1 MPDDFD
7 KKITPE
13 QVQAEY
19 QKMLGYNTA
28 VNLDETV
35 RANENFFI
43 GKQWEG
49 VDAKGLPTP
58 VYNFLK
64 QVVLFSVANITT
76 DNIKMQATP
85 LACERTPE
93 DVERVAEIVN
103 KEFDRLFEFNRVP
116 NLVREYMRNAAVD
129 GDSCLFTFWDDTVDA
144 GFGLRGGIRTEI
156 VDNMRVGF
164 GNTACRDPQK
174 QPYILIERREM
185 TKELRRAA
193 QEAGNPRWGDIQPD
207 TENHNTDS
215 YKNSSERSTV
225 LLRMW
230 KERKTGTVWACEV
243 SGRVMLR
250 EPWDMGLRL
259 YPVTWINWDYIPD
272 SYHGQALVTGL
283 IPNQIFVNKLF
294 AMSMIS
300 LMTSAFPR
308 TVYDKT
314 RIPKWNNAVGAA
326 IGVNGGDVSGVAKI
340 IDPAQIS
347 PQIAQFIQT
356 SVDYT
361 RQFLGATSAALGETR
376 PDNTS
381 AIIALQRA
389 ASIPSEITKQ
399 NLYKSIEDLGRIYL
413 DFMAAYYGKRKVQVS
428 MPDVGADILAFAGK
442 DPEEL
447 ETVLFDYG
455 ILNDMPMALKLD
467 VGASSYW
474 SEMASVQTLDNLL
487 MQDKITIEEYLERIP
502 DGYIPKRQELIAS
515 RKQAAQQQMMQPEEQ
530 STGGT
535 PETGALVDLGRK
547 TPIRGGGGF
556 GDLQRKVTWKYTAMT
571 LDTEQF
577 ASFELTSVD
586 AW

>member
-193 QEAGNPRWGDIQPD
+193 QEAGNPRWNDIQPD
-207 TENHNTDS
+207 NENHNTDS

-326 IGVNGGDVSGVAKI
+326 IGVNGGDVTGVAKI

-535 PETGALVDLGRK
+535 PETGALVDLGQK

-556 GDLQRKVTWKYTAMT
+556 GDLQRKVMQTGT
-571 LDTEQF
+571 TE
-577 ASFELTSVD
+577 
-586 AW
+586 

>member
-1 MPDDFD
+1 MPDEFG

-93 DVERVAEIVN
+93 GVERVAEIVN

-193 QEAGNPRWGDIQPD
+193 QEAGNPHWNDIQPD
-207 TENHNTDS
+207 TESHNTDS

-413 DFMAAYYGKRKVQVS
+413 DFMAAYYGERKVQVS
-428 MPDVGADILAFAGK
+428 MPDVGSDILAFAGK

-515 RKQAAQQQMMQPEEQ
+515 RKQAAQQQMMQPEGP

-535 PETGALVDLGRK
+535 PETGALVDIGQK

-556 GDLQRKVTWKYTAMT
+556 GDLQRKVMQTGTA
-571 LDTEQF
+571 E
-577 ASFELTSVD
+577 
-586 AW
+586 

>member
-428 MPDVGADILAFAGK
+428 MPDVGSDILAFAGK

-556 GDLQRKVTWKYTAMT
+556 GDLQRKVMQTGTA
-571 LDTEQF
+571 E
-577 ASFELTSVD
+577 
-586 AW
+586 

>member
-1 MPDDFD
+1 MPDEFG

-193 QEAGNPRWGDIQPD
+193 QEAGNPRWNDIQPD

-243 SGRVMLR
+243 SGRAMLR

-535 PETGALVDLGRK
+535 PETGALVDLGQK

-556 GDLQRKVTWKYTAMT
+556 GDLQRKVMQTGT
-571 LDTEQF
+571 TE
-577 ASFELTSVD
+577 
-586 AW
+586 

>member
-1 MPDDFD
+1 MPDEFG

-193 QEAGNPRWGDIQPD
+193 QEAGNPRWNDIQPD

-428 MPDVGADILAFAGK
+428 MPDVGTDILAFAGK

-535 PETGALVDLGRK
+535 PETGALVDLGQK

-556 GDLQRKVTWKYTAMT
+556 GDLQRKVMQTGTAK
-571 LDTEQF
+571 
-577 ASFELTSVD
+577 
-586 AW
+586 

>member
-1 MPDDFD
+1 MPDEFD

-193 QEAGNPRWGDIQPD
+193 QEAGNPRWNDIQPD
-207 TENHNTDS
+207 NENHNTDS

-428 MPDVGADILAFAGK
+428 MPDVGSDILAFAGK

-455 ILNDMPMALKLD
+455 ILNEMPMALKLD

-535 PETGALVDLGRK
+535 PETGALVDLGQK

-556 GDLQRKVTWKYTAMT
+556 GDLQRKVMQTGT
-571 LDTEQF
+571 TE
-577 ASFELTSVD
+577 
-586 AW
+586 

>member
-1 MPDDFD
+1 MPDEFG

-185 TKELRRAA
+185 TKELCRAA
-193 QEAGNPRWGDIQPD
+193 QEAGNPHWNDIQPD
-207 TENHNTDS
+207 TESHNTDS

-413 DFMAAYYGKRKVQVS
+413 DFMAAYYGERKVQAS
-428 MPDVGADILAFAGK
+428 MPDVGSDILAFAGK

-515 RKQAAQQQMMQPEEQ
+515 RKQAAQQQMMQPEGP

-535 PETGALVDLGRK
+535 PETGALVDIGQK

-556 GDLQRKVTWKYTAMT
+556 GDLQRKVMQTGTA
-571 LDTEQF
+571 E
-577 ASFELTSVD
+577 
-586 AW
+586 

>member
-1 MPDDFD
+1 MPDEFD

-93 DVERVAEIVN
+93 DVGRVAEIVN

-193 QEAGNPRWGDIQPD
+193 QEAGNPRWNDIQPD
-207 TENHNTDS
+207 NENHNTDS

-230 KERKTGTVWACEV
+230 KERNTGTVWACEV

-487 MQDKITIEEYLERIP
+487 MQNKITIEEYLERIP

-530 STGGT
+530 NTGGA
-535 PETGALVDLGRK
+535 PETGALVDLGQK

-556 GDLQRKVTWKYTAMT
+556 GDLQRKVMQTGT
-571 LDTEQF
+571 TE
-577 ASFELTSVD
+577 
-586 AW
+586 

>member
-1 MPDDFD
+1 MPDEFG

-93 DVERVAEIVN
+93 DVERVAEVVN

-193 QEAGNPRWGDIQPD
+193 QEAGNPRWNDIQPD

-340 IDPAQIS
+340 IDPSQIS

-428 MPDVGADILAFAGK
+428 MPDVGSDILAFAGK

-515 RKQAAQQQMMQPEEQ
+515 RKQATQQQMMQPEEQ

-535 PETGALVDLGRK
+535 PETGALVDLGQK

-556 GDLQRKVTWKYTAMT
+556 GDLQRKVMQTGT
-571 LDTEQF
+571 TE
-577 ASFELTSVD
+577 
-586 AW
+586 

>member
-1 MPDDFD
+1 MPDEFD

-93 DVERVAEIVN
+93 DVGRVAEIVN

-193 QEAGNPRWGDIQPD
+193 QEAGNPRWNDIQPD
-207 TENHNTDS
+207 NENHNTDS

-487 MQDKITIEEYLERIP
+487 MQNKITIEEYLERIP

-530 STGGT
+530 NTGGT
-535 PETGALVDLGRK
+535 PETGALVDLGQK

-556 GDLQRKVTWKYTAMT
+556 GDLQRKVMQTGT
-571 LDTEQF
+571 TE
-577 ASFELTSVD
+577 
-586 AW
+586 

>member
-1 MPDDFD
+1 MPDEFG

-93 DVERVAEIVN
+93 DVESVAEIVN

-193 QEAGNPRWGDIQPD
+193 QEAGNPHWNDIQPD
-207 TENHNTDS
+207 TESHNTDS

-413 DFMAAYYGKRKVQVS
+413 DFMAAYYGERKVQVS
-428 MPDVGADILAFAGK
+428 MPDVGSDILAFAGK

-515 RKQAAQQQMMQPEEQ
+515 RKQAAQQQMMQPEGP

-535 PETGALVDLGRK
+535 PETGALVDIGQK

-556 GDLQRKVTWKYTAMT
+556 GDLQRKVMQTGTA
-571 LDTEQF
+571 E
-577 ASFELTSVD
+577 
-586 AW
+586 

>member
-93 DVERVAEIVN
+93 NVERVAEIVN

-193 QEAGNPRWGDIQPD
+193 QEAGNPRWNDIQPD

-428 MPDVGADILAFAGK
+428 MPDVGSDILAFAGK

-515 RKQAAQQQMMQPEEQ
+515 RKQATQQQMMQPEEQ

-535 PETGALVDLGRK
+535 PETGALVDLGQK

-556 GDLQRKVTWKYTAMT
+556 GDLQRKVMQTGT
-571 LDTEQF
+571 TE
-577 ASFELTSVD
+577 
-586 AW
+586 

>member
-1 MPDDFD
+1 MPDEFG

-93 DVERVAEIVN
+93 DVERVAEVVN

-193 QEAGNPRWGDIQPD
+193 QEAGNPRWNDIQPD

-413 DFMAAYYGKRKVQVS
+413 DFMASYYGKRKVQVS
-428 MPDVGADILAFAGK
+428 MPDVGSDILAFAGK

-515 RKQAAQQQMMQPEEQ
+515 RKQATQQQMMQPEEQ

-535 PETGALVDLGRK
+535 PETGALVDLGQK

-556 GDLQRKVTWKYTAMT
+556 GDLQRKVMQTGT
-571 LDTEQF
+571 TE
-577 ASFELTSVD
+577 
-586 AW
+586 

>member
-1 MPDDFD
+1 MPDEFG

-243 SGRVMLR
+243 SGHVMLR

-428 MPDVGADILAFAGK
+428 MPDVGSAILAFAGK

-455 ILNDMPMALKLD
+455 ILNEMPMALKLD

-515 RKQAAQQQMMQPEEQ
+515 RKQAAQQQMMQPEGQ
-530 STGGT
+530 STGGK
-535 PETGALVDLGRK
+535 PETGTLVDLGQK

-556 GDLQRKVTWKYTAMT
+556 GDLQRKVMQTGTA
-571 LDTEQF
+571 E
-577 ASFELTSVD
+577 
-586 AW
+586 

>member
-1 MPDDFD
+1 MPDEFG

-193 QEAGNPRWGDIQPD
+193 QEAGNPRWNDIQPD

-215 YKNSSERSTV
+215 YKNTAERSTV

-326 IGVNGGDVSGVAKI
+326 IGVNGGDVTGVAKI

-442 DPEEL
+442 DPDEL

-455 ILNDMPMALKLD
+455 LLNEMPMALKLD

-535 PETGALVDLGRK
+535 PETGDLVDLGQK

-556 GDLQRKVTWKYTAMT
+556 GDLQRKVMQTGTA
-571 LDTEQF
+571 E
-577 ASFELTSVD
+577 
-586 AW
+586 

>member
-556 GDLQRKVTWKYTAMT
+556 GDLQRKVMQTGTA
-571 LDTEQF
+571 E
-577 ASFELTSVD
+577 
-586 AW
+586 

>member
-1 MPDDFD
+1 MPDEFD

-193 QEAGNPRWGDIQPD
+193 QEAGNPRWNDIHPD

-259 YPVTWINWDYIPD
+259 YPVTWINWDYIQD

-283 IPNQIFVNKLF
+283 TPNQIFVNKLF

-455 ILNDMPMALKLD
+455 LLNEMPMALKLD

-515 RKQAAQQQMMQPEEQ
+515 RKQAAQQQMMQPDGAQ
-530 STGGT
+530 SAGGA
-535 PETGALVDLGRK
+535 PETGALVDLGQK

-556 GDLQRKVTWKYTAMT
+556 GDLQRKVMQTGTA
-571 LDTEQF
+571 E
-577 ASFELTSVD
+577 
-586 AW
+586 

>member
-1 MPDDFD
+1 MPDEFG

-28 VNLDETV
+28 VSLDETV

-193 QEAGNPRWGDIQPD
+193 QEAGNPRWNDIQPD
-207 TENHNTDS
+207 TESHNTDS

-413 DFMAAYYGKRKVQVS
+413 DFMAAYYGERKVQVS
-428 MPDVGADILAFAGK
+428 MPDVGSDILAFAGK

-455 ILNDMPMALKLD
+455 LLNDMPMALKLD

-530 STGGT
+530 SAGGT
-535 PETGALVDLGRK
+535 PETGALVDIGQK

-556 GDLQRKVTWKYTAMT
+556 GDLQRKVMQTGTA
-571 LDTEQF
+571 E
-577 ASFELTSVD
+577 
-586 AW
+586 

>member
-1 MPDDFD
+1 MPDELD

-49 VDAKGLPTP
+49 VGAKGLPTP

-93 DVERVAEIVN
+93 NVERVAEIVN

-193 QEAGNPRWGDIQPD
+193 QEAGNPRWNDIQPD

-428 MPDVGADILAFAGK
+428 MPDVGSDILAFAGK

-515 RKQAAQQQMMQPEEQ
+515 RKQATQQQMMQPEEQ

-535 PETGALVDLGRK
+535 PETGALVDLGQK

-556 GDLQRKVTWKYTAMT
+556 GDLQRKVMQTGT
-571 LDTEQF
+571 TE
-577 ASFELTSVD
+577 
-586 AW
+586 

>member
-193 QEAGNPRWGDIQPD
+193 QEAGNPRWNDIQPD
-207 TENHNTDS
+207 NENHNTDS

-243 SGRVMLR
+243 SGSVMLR

-326 IGVNGGDVSGVAKI
+326 IGVNGGDVTGVAKI

-487 MQDKITIEEYLERIP
+487 MQNKITIEEYLERIP

-515 RKQAAQQQMMQPEEQ
+515 RKQAAQQQMMQPDEQ
-530 STGGT
+530 STGGA
-535 PETGALVDLGRK
+535 PETGALVDLGQK

-556 GDLQRKVTWKYTAMT
+556 GDLQRKVMQTGT
-571 LDTEQF
+571 TE
-577 ASFELTSVD
+577 
-586 AW
+586 

>member
-1 MPDDFD
+1 MPDEFD

-19 QKMLGYNTA
+19 QKMLGYNAA

-193 QEAGNPRWGDIQPD
+193 QEAGNPRWNDIQPD

-515 RKQAAQQQMMQPEEQ
+515 RKQAAQQQMMQPDGQ

-535 PETGALVDLGRK
+535 PETGALVDLGQK
-547 TPIRGGGGF
+547 TPIRGGSGF
-556 GDLQRKVTWKYTAMT
+556 GDLQRKVMQTGT
-571 LDTEQF
+571 TE
-577 ASFELTSVD
+577 
-586 AW
+586 

>member
-1 MPDDFD
+1 MPDEFG

-185 TKELRRAA
+185 TKELCRAA
-193 QEAGNPRWGDIQPD
+193 QEAGNPHWNDIQPD
-207 TENHNTDS
+207 TESHNTDS

-413 DFMAAYYGKRKVQVS
+413 DFMAAYYGERKVQVS
-428 MPDVGADILAFAGK
+428 MPDVGSDILAFAGK

-515 RKQAAQQQMMQPEEQ
+515 RKQAAQQQMMQPEGS

-535 PETGALVDLGRK
+535 PETGALVDIGQK

-556 GDLQRKVTWKYTAMT
+556 GDLQRKVMQTGTA
-571 LDTEQF
+571 E
-577 ASFELTSVD
+577 
-586 AW
+586 

>member
-1 MPDDFD
+1 MPDEFD

-193 QEAGNPRWGDIQPD
+193 QESGNPRWNDIQPD
-207 TENHNTDS
+207 NENHNTDS

-442 DPEEL
+442 DPEEM

-530 STGGT
+530 STGGA
-535 PETGALVDLGRK
+535 PETGALVDLGQK

-556 GDLQRKVTWKYTAMT
+556 GDLQRKVMQTGT
-571 LDTEQF
+571 TE
-577 ASFELTSVD
+577 
-586 AW
+586 

>member
-1 MPDDFD
+1 MPDEFG

-93 DVERVAEIVN
+93 DVERVAEVVN

-193 QEAGNPRWGDIQPD
+193 QEAGNPRWNDIQPD

-428 MPDVGADILAFAGK
+428 MPDVGSDILAFAGK

-447 ETVLFDYG
+447 GTVLFDYG

-515 RKQAAQQQMMQPEEQ
+515 RKQATQQQMMQPEEQ

-535 PETGALVDLGRK
+535 PETGALVDLGQK

-556 GDLQRKVTWKYTAMT
+556 GDLQRKVMQTGT
-571 LDTEQF
+571 TE
-577 ASFELTSVD
+577 
-586 AW
+586 

>member
-1 MPDDFD
+1 MPDEFD

-164 GNTACRDPQK
+164 GNTACRDPQE

-193 QEAGNPRWGDIQPD
+193 QEAGNPRWNDIQPD

-428 MPDVGADILAFAGK
+428 MPDVGSDILAFAGK

-515 RKQAAQQQMMQPEEQ
+515 RKQAAQQQMMQPEDP
-530 STGGT
+530 STGST
-535 PETGALVDLGRK
+535 PETGALVDLGQK

-556 GDLQRKVTWKYTAMT
+556 GDLQRKVMQTGTA
-571 LDTEQF
+571 E
-577 ASFELTSVD
+577 
-586 AW
+586 

>member
-193 QEAGNPRWGDIQPD
+193 QEAGNPRWNDIQPD
-207 TENHNTDS
+207 NENHNTDS

-535 PETGALVDLGRK
+535 PETGALVDLGQK

-556 GDLQRKVTWKYTAMT
+556 GDLQRKVMQTGT
-571 LDTEQF
+571 TE
-577 ASFELTSVD
+577 
-586 AW
+586 

>member
-1 MPDDFD
+1 MPDEFD

-85 LACERTPE
+85 LACERTQE

-193 QEAGNPRWGDIQPD
+193 QEAGNPRWNDIQPD
-207 TENHNTDS
+207 NENHNTDS

-515 RKQAAQQQMMQPEEQ
+515 RKQAAQQQIMQPEEQ
-530 STGGT
+530 STGGA
-535 PETGALVDLGRK
+535 PETGALVDLGQK
-547 TPIRGGGGF
+547 TPIRGGSGF
-556 GDLQRKVTWKYTAMT
+556 GDLQRKVMQTGTA
-571 LDTEQF
+571 E
-577 ASFELTSVD
+577 
-586 AW
+586 

>member
-1 MPDDFD
+1 MPDEFG

-93 DVERVAEIVN
+93 DVERVAEVVN

-193 QEAGNPRWGDIQPD
+193 QEAGNPRWNDIQPD

-326 IGVNGGDVSGVAKI
+326 IGVNGGDVSSVAKI

-428 MPDVGADILAFAGK
+428 MPDIGSDILAFAGK

-515 RKQAAQQQMMQPEEQ
+515 RKQATQQQMMQPEEQ

-535 PETGALVDLGRK
+535 PETGALVDLGQK

-556 GDLQRKVTWKYTAMT
+556 GDLQRKVMQTGT
-571 LDTEQF
+571 TE
-577 ASFELTSVD
+577 
-586 AW
+586 

>member
-1 MPDDFD
+1 MPDEFG

-144 GFGLRGGIRTEI
+144 GFGLRGGIRTET

-164 GNTACRDPQK
+164 GNTVCRDPQK

-428 MPDVGADILAFAGK
+428 MPDVGSDILAFAGK

-515 RKQAAQQQMMQPEEQ
+515 RKQAAQQQMMQPEGQ
-530 STGGT
+530 STGGK
-535 PETGALVDLGRK
+535 PETGALVDLGQK
-547 TPIRGGGGF
+547 TPIRGGGF
-556 GDLQRKVTWKYTAMT
+556 GDLQRKVMQTGTA
-571 LDTEQF
+571 E
-577 ASFELTSVD
+577 
-586 AW
+586 

>member
-1 MPDDFD
+1 MPDEFD

-193 QEAGNPRWGDIQPD
+193 QEAGNPRWNDIQPD
-207 TENHNTDS
+207 NENHNTDS

-326 IGVNGGDVSGVAKI
+326 IGVNGGDVTGVAKI

-413 DFMAAYYGKRKVQVS
+413 DFMAAYYGNRKVQVS

-530 STGGT
+530 RTGGA
-535 PETGALVDLGRK
+535 PETGALVDLGQK

-556 GDLQRKVTWKYTAMT
+556 GDLQRKVMQTGT
-571 LDTEQF
+571 TE
-577 ASFELTSVD
+577 
-586 AW
+586 

>member
-1 MPDDFD
+1 MPDEFD

-93 DVERVAEIVN
+93 DVGRVAEIVN

-193 QEAGNPRWGDIQPD
+193 QEAGNPRWNDIQPD
-207 TENHNTDS
+207 NENHNTDS
-215 YKNSSERSTV
+215 YKNSTERSTV

-530 STGGT
+530 NTGGT
-535 PETGALVDLGRK
+535 PETGALVDLGQK

-556 GDLQRKVTWKYTAMT
+556 GDLQRKVMQTGT
-571 LDTEQF
+571 TE
-577 ASFELTSVD
+577 
-586 AW
+586 

>member
-1 MPDDFD
+1 MPDEFD

-93 DVERVAEIVN
+93 DVGRVAEIVN

-193 QEAGNPRWGDIQPD
+193 QEAGNPRWNDIQPD
-207 TENHNTDS
+207 NENHNTDS
-215 YKNSSERSTV
+215 YKNSTERSTV

-326 IGVNGGDVSGVAKI
+326 IGVNGGDVTGVAKI

-530 STGGT
+530 SAGGA
-535 PETGALVDLGRK
+535 PETGALVDLGQK

-556 GDLQRKVTWKYTAMT
+556 GDLQRKVMQTGT
-571 LDTEQF
+571 TE
-577 ASFELTSVD
+577 
-586 AW
+586 

>member
-1 MPDDFD
+1 MPDEFD

-193 QEAGNPRWGDIQPD
+193 QEAGNPRWNDIQPD
-207 TENHNTDS
+207 NENHNTDS

-326 IGVNGGDVSGVAKI
+326 IGGNGGDVSGVAKI

-376 PDNTS
+376 PYNTS

-530 STGGT
+530 STGGA
-535 PETGALVDLGRK
+535 PETGALVDLGQK

-556 GDLQRKVTWKYTAMT
+556 GDLQRKVMQTGT
-571 LDTEQF
+571 TE
-577 ASFELTSVD
+577 
-586 AW
+586 

>member
-1 MPDDFD
+1 MPDEFD

-156 VDNMRVGF
+156 VDKMRVGF

-193 QEAGNPRWGDIQPD
+193 QEAGNPRWNDIQPD
-207 TENHNTDS
+207 NENHNTDS
-215 YKNSSERSTV
+215 YKNSTERSTV

-455 ILNDMPMALKLD
+455 ILNEMPMALKLD

-487 MQDKITIEEYLERIP
+487 MQNKITIEEYLERIP

-530 STGGT
+530 STGGA
-535 PETGALVDLGRK
+535 PETGALVDLGQK

-556 GDLQRKVTWKYTAMT
+556 GDLQRKVMQTGT
-571 LDTEQF
+571 TE
-577 ASFELTSVD
+577 
-586 AW
+586 

>member
-1 MPDDFD
+1 MPDEFG

-93 DVERVAEIVN
+93 DVERVAEVVN

-193 QEAGNPRWGDIQPD
+193 QEAGNPRWNDIQPD

-413 DFMAAYYGKRKVQVS
+413 DFMAAYYGKRKVQLS
-428 MPDVGADILAFAGK
+428 MPDVGSDILAFAGK

-515 RKQAAQQQMMQPEEQ
+515 RKQATQQQMMQPEEQ

-535 PETGALVDLGRK
+535 PETGALVDLGQK

-556 GDLQRKVTWKYTAMT
+556 GDLQRKVMQTGT
-571 LDTEQF
+571 TE
-577 ASFELTSVD
+577 
-586 AW
+586 

>member
-1 MPDDFD
+1 MPDEFG

-93 DVERVAEIVN
+93 DVERVAEVVN

-193 QEAGNPRWGDIQPD
+193 QEAGNPRWNDIQPD

-283 IPNQIFVNKLF
+283 IPNQIFINKMF

-428 MPDVGADILAFAGK
+428 MPDVGSDILAFAGK

-515 RKQAAQQQMMQPEEQ
+515 RKQATQQQMMQPEEQ

-535 PETGALVDLGRK
+535 PETGALVDLGQK

-556 GDLQRKVTWKYTAMT
+556 GDLQRKVMQTGT
-571 LDTEQF
+571 TE
-577 ASFELTSVD
+577 
-586 AW
+586 

>member
-1 MPDDFD
+1 MPDEFD

-193 QEAGNPRWGDIQPD
+193 QEAGNPRWNDIQPD

-530 STGGT
+530 STGGA
-535 PETGALVDLGRK
+535 PETGALVDLGQK

-556 GDLQRKVTWKYTAMT
+556 GDLQRKVMQTGT
-571 LDTEQF
+571 TE
-577 ASFELTSVD
+577 
-586 AW
+586 

>member
-1 MPDDFD
+1 MPDEFD

-193 QEAGNPRWGDIQPD
+193 QEAGNPRWNDIQPD
-207 TENHNTDS
+207 NENHNTDS

-535 PETGALVDLGRK
+535 PETGVLVDLGQK

-556 GDLQRKVTWKYTAMT
+556 GDLQRKVMQTGTI
-571 LDTEQF
+571 E
-577 ASFELTSVD
+577 
-586 AW
+586 

>member
-1 MPDDFD
+1 MPDEFG

-93 DVERVAEIVN
+93 DVERVAEVVN

-193 QEAGNPRWGDIQPD
+193 QEAGNPRWNDIQPD

-428 MPDVGADILAFAGK
+428 MPDVGSDILAFAGK

-515 RKQAAQQQMMQPEEQ
+515 RKQATQQQMMQPEEQ

-535 PETGALVDLGRK
+535 PETGALIDLGQK

-556 GDLQRKVTWKYTAMT
+556 GDLQRKVMQTGT
-571 LDTEQF
+571 TE
-577 ASFELTSVD
+577 
-586 AW
+586 